1 MHRWWAGYGNGH
13 REMTRIILV
22 RHGQTEWN
30 RIERFRGRATL
41 DLNEVGIKQAEA
53 IAKRIVQWSVV
64 AVYSSSLLRA
74 VTTAQIL
81 AQHLG
86 LEVECLPGL
95 IDIDYGEWQG
105 LSPDEA
111 AVRDSSLYRLWL
123 ESPHLVTFPG
133 GESLTQVRERAV
145 ACVDNLI
152 QVHPEKTMVVVSHK
166 VVCQVLILH
175 FLGLDNSC
183 FWRVTQD
190 VSAINLFEIRGGIP
204 VALLLNDT
212 CHLSKLSLS

>member
-1 MHRWWAGYGNGH
+1 
-13 REMTRIILV
+13 MTLIILV

-30 RIERFRGRATL
+30 WVERFRGRATL
-41 DLNEVGIKQAEA
+41 DLNEAGIKQAEA
-53 IAKRIVQWSVV
+53 TAERIGQWSVV
-64 AVYSSSLLRA
+64 AIYSSPLLRA
-74 VTTAQIL
+74 VTTARIL
-81 AQHLG
+81 ARHLG

-111 AVRDSSLYRLWL
+111 VVRDGSLYRLWL

-152 QVHPEKTMVVVSHK
+152 QVHPEKTVVMVSHK

-183 FWRVTQD
+183 FWQVAQD
-190 VSAINLFEIRGGIP
+190 VSAINLFEIRDGIP
-204 VALLLNDT
+204 IALLLNDT
-212 CHLSKLSLS
+212 CHLSKLGLS

>member
-1 MHRWWAGYGNGH
+1 
-13 REMTRIILV
+13 MTQIILV

-53 IAKRIVQWSVV
+53 IAERIVQWSVV
-64 AVYSSSLLRA
+64 AVYSSPLPRA
-74 VTTAQIL
+74 ATTARIL
-81 AQHLG
+81 ARHLG
-86 LEVECLPGL
+86 LEVECIPGL

-111 AVRDSSLYRLWL
+111 AVKDGSLYRLWL

-133 GESLTQVRERAV
+133 GESLAQVRERV

-152 QVHPEKTMVVVSHK
+152 QVYPEKTVVIVSHK
-166 VVCQVLILH
+166 VVCQVLILR

-183 FWRVTQD
+183 FWQVAQD
-190 VSAINLFEIRGGIP
+190 VSAINLFEIRDGIP
-204 VALLLNDT
+204 VALFLNDT
-212 CHLSKLSLS
+212 CHLSRLGLS